1 MKTVSCKKGELERKW
16 FVVNAQDQSM
26 GRLASRIALVLRGK
40 HTPKFTPHVD
50 TGDFVIV
57 VNVDKIKLTGLK
69 AMNKVYHRHSQYPG
83 GLRSAVAG
91 KVMEKHPDR
100 VLMTAVKGMLPRTPL
115 GRKMLTKLKVYQG
128 AEHPHEAQQPVP
140 LEF

>member
-1 MKTVSCKKGELERKW
+1 MKTVSCKKGELDRKW
-16 FVVNAQDQSM
+16 FVVNAQDQSL
-26 GRLASRIALVLRGK
+26 GRLASRVALVLRGK
-40 HTPKFTPHVD
+40 HTARFTPHVD

-57 VNVDKIKLTGLK
+57 INVDKIRLTGLK
-69 AMNKVYHRHSQYPG
+69 ASNKVYYTHSQYPG

-91 KVMEKHPDR
+91 KVLEKHPDR
-100 VLMTAVKGMLPRTPL
+100 LLLSAVRGMLPRTPL

-128 AEHPHEAQQPVP
+128 AEHPHAAQQPVP

>member
-16 FVVNAQDQSM
+16 FVVNAQDMSL
-26 GRLASRIALVLRGK
+26 GRLASRVSLVLRGK

-57 VNVDKIKLTGLK
+57 VNVDKLKLTGLK

-83 GLRSAVAG
+83 GLRAVVAG
-91 KVMEKHPDR
+91 KLMEKHPDR
-100 VLMTAVKGMLPRTPL
+100 LLMAAVKGMLPRTPL